1 MPLPANENVIAL
13 SQDLIAQLQS
23 QFGKNPGLR
32 PTHARGV
39 LLTGTFIPSPSAPTL
54 SSAPHF
60 NQSSTPVTVRFSSS
74 TGVPLI
80 PDNDPAANPRA
91 LSLRFHLGD
100 RVHTDIISH
109 SVDGFPTRTGE
120 EFLGLIRA
128 LSASPPGGPSPSPIQ
143 TFLGAHPAAHRYV
156 ATPKPS
162 PSSLAREAYFGVH
175 AYKFTNKDG
184 KAQFARYR
192 IAPDAGVD
200 HLDTATTKTKDS
212 DFLYNELNTRIS
224 QGPVSFHL
232 LAQVAEDEDTLDDA
246 TVSWPDNRQVL
257 DLGKITLNAFVEDN
271 DKEQKHII
279 FDPVPRVQGI
289 EPSDD
294 PLLELRAAVYLI
306 SGRQR
311 REA

>member
-1 MPLPANENVIAL
+1 MPLPTNENVIAL

-23 QFGKNPGLR
+23 QFGKNPGLL
-32 PTHARGV
+32 

-80 PDNDPAANPRA
+80 PTTIPPPILVLFPSDSI
-91 LSLRFHLGD
+91 LET
-100 RVHTDIISH
+100 VH
-109 SVDGFPTRTGE
+109 SVDGFPIRTGE
-120 EFLGLIRA
+120 EFLGLSRA
-128 LSASPPGGPSPSPIQ
+128 IAASPPGGPSPSPIQ
-143 TFLGAHPAAHRYV
+143 TFLAAHPAAHRYV

-232 LAQVAEDEDTLDDA
+232 LAQIAEDEDTLDDA

-257 DLGKITLNAFVEDN
+257 DLGKITLNAFVKDN

-294 PLLELRAAVYLI
+294 PLLELRAAIYLI